1 MTITSREGESSD
13 RTEHDSA
20 RGGRPRRTFL
30 KGVGLL
36 GAGAVFGPS
45 VASPVGATPGSTDLP
60 PASTL
65 NSTPLGAEFEVTYGG
80 GNEDGFA
87 DVVQAS
93 DGGYVLAGTTRSL
106 GGGRRGLVVKIDD
119 EGAVE
124 WEWVDTDRD
133 PSVLRSVVE
142 LDDGYVF
149 GGNAERTSAV
159 SYRYWLVKTGFDGD
173 VEFSKTY
180 TAPGFFVNG
189 RAAVPT
195 ADGGFAIAGEA
206 APSGK
211 GIDFYLVKTDGN
223 GDEEWAR
230 SYGSTAYESADALLR
245 TADGGFLLGGRA
257 NDGSLGPPYDQYLVR
272 TDADGNERWRRRFRR
287 PGTQRIMALAAAS
300 DGYLLAGWTT
310 HETTGGEDVYL
321 VKTDFDGNVLWE
333 RTYGGTGDDR
343 ALGITTTADG
353 GFVLVGETRSFG
365 AGSRDGYL
373 VKVDADGTE
382 ELTATFGGA
391 SDDTFRKVVETTDS
405 GYAVVGQTRSA
416 RGRDFDA
423 WFVKTEPVSSGPTP
437 PDSIPFTV
445 TVECD
450 TARPAQVT
458 VTNVSDE
465 TYELRD
471 IDSAGIDALTGRPLL
486 EPGETYTMD
495 HLPNGVAVFRAFEPG
510 TNTPI
515 GPRRQVEIDCPQPL
529 EVAVRGRRVDITN
542 GGDRPV
548 QVRDL
553 DGRGGDLFTGR
564 RRLAPGDVLTIRG
577 IAPDTYYLQAWDGGT
592 NGRLA
597 PPIEVVVEDDEA
609 FFDVEYVATG
619 SSTNAGDEYRIDV
632 GIRNTGTGP
641 GTRQVELKFD
651 EEVVATR
658 EVELDASA
666 STEIRFVL
674 PGERTVEFEPNRSY
688 TVTADTGDDTG
699 STEKYVL

>member
-1 MTITSREGESSD
+1 MTITNHGEESRD
-13 RTEHDSA
+13 RTGHD
-20 RGGRPRRTFL
+20 GTGCGRPRRTFL

-45 VASPVGATPGSTDLP
+45 LASPVGATPESSIPSLAAALDT
-60 PASTL
+60 PA
-65 NSTPLGAEFEVTYGG
+65 LGTEFEVTYGG
-80 GNEDGFA
+80 GGEDRFS

-93 DGGYVLAGTTRSL
+93 DGGYVLTGITRSPR
-106 GGGRRGLVVKIDD
+106 GDRRGLVVKTDD
-119 EGAVE
+119 EGAIE
-124 WEWVDTDRD
+124 WEWVDTDRN
-133 PSVLRSVVE
+133 PSILRTVVE
-142 LDDGYVF
+142 LDDGYIF
-149 GGNAERTSAV
+149 GGQANGTSLV
-159 SYRYWLVKTGFDGD
+159 TYRYWLLKTDFDGN
-173 VEFSKTY
+173 VLWERTY
-180 TAPGFFVNG
+180 GVPGYYANA
-189 RAAVPT
+189 RAAIPT

-223 GDEEWAR
+223 GDQEWAR
-230 SYGSTAYESADALLR
+230 SYGSSGYESAEALLQ

-257 NDGSLGPPYDQYLVR
+257 NDQYLVR
-272 TDADGNERWRRRFRR
+272 TDADGNEQWRKRFRR
-287 PGTQRIMALAAAS
+287 SGIQRITALAAAS

-310 HETTGGEDVYL
+310 HETAGGEDVYL

-343 ALGITTTADG
+343 ALGLTTTADG

-382 ELTATFGGA
+382 QLTATFGGVN
-391 SDDTFRKVVETTDS
+391 DDTFKRVVETSDS

-416 RGRDFDA
+416 GGGDFDA
-423 WFVKTEPVSSGPTP
+423 WLVKTEPVSSGPSP
-437 PDSIPFTV
+437 PDSIPFTA

-450 TARPAQVT
+450 TARPARVT
-458 VTNVSDE
+458 VTNVSDV

-515 GPRRQVEIDCPQPL
+515 GPRRRVEIDCPQPL
-529 EVAVRGRRVDITN
+529 EVAVRGRRIDITN
-542 GGDRPV
+542 GGGRTV

-553 DGRGGDLFTGR
+553 DARGGNLLTGR
-564 RRLAPGDVLTIRG
+564 PRLDPGEVLTKRG
-577 IAPDTYYLQAWDGGT
+577 VAPDSYYVQAWDGGE
-592 NGRLA
+592 NARLA

-632 GIRNTGTGP
+632 GITNTGTEP
-641 GTRQVELKFD
+641 GMRRVELRFD
-651 EEVVATR
+651 DEVVATR
-658 EVELDASA
+658 ELELDASA
-666 STEIRFVL
+666 STGIRFVL
-674 PGERTVEFEPNRSY
+674 PGERTIEFEPNRSY

>member
-1 MTITSREGESSD
+1 VPITNREGESND
-13 RTEHDSA
+13 RTAHDTA
-20 RGGRPRRTFL
+20 REGRPRRTFL
-30 KGVGLL
+30 KGIGLL

-45 VASPVGATPGSTDLP
+45 LASPVDATPESSIPSLTGALGT
-60 PASTL
+60 PA
-65 NSTPLGAEFEVTYGG
+65 LGAEFEVTYGG

-93 DGGYVLAGTTRSL
+93 DGGYVLTGITRSPR
-106 GGGRRGLVVKIDD
+106 GDRRGLVVKTDD
-119 EGAVE
+119 EGAIE
-124 WEWVDTDRD
+124 WEWVDTDRN
-133 PSVLRSVVE
+133 PSILRTVVE
-142 LDDGYVF
+142 LDDGYIF
-149 GGNAERTSAV
+149 GGQANGTSTV
-159 SYRYWLVKTGFDGD
+159 TYRYWLLKTDFDGNALW
-173 VEFSKTY
+173 ERTY
-180 TAPGFFVNG
+180 GVPGYYANA
-189 RAAVPT
+189 RAAIPT

-223 GDEEWAR
+223 GDQEWAR
-230 SYGSTAYESADALLR
+230 SYGSSGYESAEALLQ

-257 NDGSLGPPYDQYLVR
+257 NDQYLVR

-287 PGTQRIMALAAAS
+287 PGIQRITALAATS

-310 HETTGGEDVYL
+310 HETAGGEDVYL

-391 SDDTFRKVVETTDS
+391 SDDTFKRVVETTDS

-416 RGRDFDA
+416 RGGDFDA
-423 WFVKTEPVSSGPTP
+423 WFVKTEPVSPGPTP
-437 PDSIPFTV
+437 PDTVPFTAA
-445 TVECD
+445 VECD
-450 TARPAQVT
+450 TARPARVT
-458 VTNVSDE
+458 VTNVSDI

-486 EPGETYTMD
+486 DPGETYVMD
-495 HLPNGVAVFRAFEPG
+495 NLPNGVVVLRAFEPG

-515 GPRRQVEIDCPQPL
+515 GPRRRVEIDCPQPL
-529 EVAVRGRRVDITN
+529 DVFARSRQVDVTN
-542 GGDRPV
+542 VGDRTV
-548 QVRDL
+548 QIRDL
-553 DGRGGDLFTGR
+553 DGKGGDLFTGR
-564 RRLAPGDVLTIRG
+564 RRLAPGEVLTMRG
-577 IAPDTYYLQAWDGGT
+577 VAPDTYYVQAWDRRENT
-592 NGRLA
+592 RLA
-597 PPIEVVVEDDEA
+597 PPVEVVVDDDEA

-619 SSTNAGDEYRIDV
+619 SSTTAGDEYRIDV
-632 GIRNTGTGP
+632 GITNAGTGP
-641 GTRQVELKFD
+641 GTRRVELRFD

-658 EVELDASA
+658 EVELDAST

-674 PGERTVEFEPNRSY
+674 PGERTIEFEPNRSY

-699 STEKYVL
+699 STEKYVLPP